1 MGMANIYK
9 YIECSNCR
17 HPMSEHKQIDFG
29 PQVCTV
35 DRCDC
40 RTGPAQRDDLVD
52 IILDQKEFLNE
63 LIARVD
69 LTNETHGLIHSFLC
83 SLDKRLEDLK

>member
-1 MGMANIYK
+1 MGMANVYK

-17 HPMSEHKQIDFG
+17 HPMSEHKKIDFG

-35 DRCDC
+35 EGCDC

-52 IILDQKEFLNE
+52 IIMDQKEFLE
-63 LIARVD
+63 QLRDRIK
-69 LTNETHGLIHSFLC
+69 LTADIHSFLC
-83 SLDKRLEDLK
+83 SLEKRLEDLE